1 MQKLI
6 IVTFVLQLKLNPNI
20 CTEEKKRREGYALRF
35 QEENGKL
42 YAKNKKEGLKFIIAA
57 WLLTSTLT
65 ITGIIQCGRYLKHE
79 KARKKLENVT
89 KDFTS
94 LFSTIGNILTIF
106 GILSKL
112 IKILKALSDDKKVS
126 KKDKK
131 GSKENESEKAENI
144 QTSSSSDEDVQ
155 SKTPEDKS
163 ITSNWDRTD
172 TCTSAPK
179 LNKDLF
185 PFFNAKQAESIY
197 SICVAC
203 FLLLIIFDI
212 KSIAN
217 WNKTVPLSKE
227 WIFCYPIV
235 VWLPLLS
242 FINLILYLI
251 HKCKCQD
258 STYSLQRQHSKYS
271 LCKVNPE
278 ELCNFIV
285 VISVTTLPLFIC
297 FHGFWLFIAA
307 VAFPARVAASAAFY
321 APALFAGI
329 LYVHVIYSIMSSKC
343 CSSLI
348 NCFKR
353 TTKRFK
359 CLKCCKSQQYEQLP
373 DDEIDIIIFCFPI
386 LFLPFW
392 ITFLLS
398 LYYISDFILRLV
410 NTTEDSWTI
419 IFVALGTIGFA
430 HKLAVKCRSFSQ
442 QLKDEQEQEK

>member
-1 MQKLI
+1 M
-6 IVTFVLQLKLNPNI
+6 
-20 CTEEKKRREGYALRF
+20 
-35 QEENGKL
+35 
-42 YAKNKKEGLKFIIAA
+42 YAKNKEEKLKFIIAA
-57 WLLTSTLT
+57 WLFSSTLT
-65 ITGIIQCGRYLKHE
+65 ITGIIQCGRYE

-94 LFSTIGNILTIF
+94 LFSTIMNILTIF

-112 IKILKALSDDKKVS
+112 IKILKELSDDKKVT
-126 KKDKK
+126 KKDEK
-131 GSKENESEKAENI
+131 GSKENESEKAKGSENI
-144 QTSSSSDEDVQ
+144 QTSSSSDEDVK
-155 SKTPEDKS
+155 SKTPEDAS
-163 ITSNWDRTD
+163 INSNCDRTD

-179 LNKDLF
+179 LNMDLF
-185 PFFNAKQAESIY
+185 PFINAKQAESLY

-203 FLLLIIFDI
+203 FLLMIILDLILL
-212 KSIAN
+212 AN
-217 WNKTVPLSKE
+217 WKLNNKTVPLSIE

-235 VWLPLLS
+235 VWLPLLLI
-242 FINLILYLI
+242 INLIFYSIKLI
-251 HKCKCQD
+251 LKCKCQD
-258 STYSLQRQHSKYS
+258 STYCLLWRHSKYS
-271 LCKVNPE
+271 LCKVIHE

-321 APALFAGI
+321 APVLFAII
-329 LYVHVIYSIMSSKC
+329 LYIHPIMKSC
-343 CSSLI
+343 CWLYNQFS
-348 NCFKR
+348 N
-353 TTKRFK
+353 
-359 CLKCCKSQQYEQLP
+359 LKCRRKSPEYYEELAEYDGVDFKSP
-373 DDEIDIIIFCFPI
+373 SCDKKSLKIFVIFPI

-430 HKLAVKCRSFSQ
+430 HKLAVKCSSFSQ
-442 QLKDEQEQEK
+442 ELKDEQEQEK